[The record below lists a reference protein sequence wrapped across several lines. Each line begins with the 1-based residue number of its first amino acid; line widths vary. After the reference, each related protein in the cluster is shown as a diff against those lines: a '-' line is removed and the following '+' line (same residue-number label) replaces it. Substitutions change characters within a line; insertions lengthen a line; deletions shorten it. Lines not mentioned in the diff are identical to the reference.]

1 MEFRKAFTE
10 AAQNAILVKLNNG
23 TWENLPW
30 LAQHVQDVISD
41 GVAAMLVTADGASPL
56 TISDLAIADDLTKR
70 SQFVD
75 YHGKEVP
82 VDADATS
89 GKTIKAVAGK
99 GPVVEIPVT
108 FSEAVEKYGMSME
121 ALDSMAKRESASSV
135 QDAAGLNHFKSD
147 DFSWQPGFD
156 YKILV
161 TLRDKSQGSGYA
173 VHFRERPTQEKFDEY
188 FQLFRDRTHYVHI
201 HHSGTGSITH
211 EFTEK
216 RKAEIPQETF
226 TATDEWPEG
235 KTHRIKF
242 HDQRTGQL
250 NYVYF
255 DYRPTGFILKKY
267 HSLKGFAVVQSRPE
281 GV

>member
-23 TWENLPW
+23 TWEDLPW
-30 LAQHVQDVISD
+30 LAKHVKDVISD
-41 GVAAMLVTADGASPL
+41 GVAAMLVTTDGASPL
-56 TISDLAIADDLTKR
+56 TLADLAQADDLTMTTR

-82 VDADATS
+82 VDAEATS
-89 GKTIKAVAGK
+89 GKTIQAAVGK

-108 FSEAVEKYGMSME
+108 FEDVVDKYGIP
-121 ALDSMAKRESASSV
+121 
-135 QDAAGLNHFKSD
+135 NHFMSD
-147 DFSWQPGFD
+147 DFSWQAGYPF
-156 YKILV
+156 KIMV
-161 TLRDKSQGSGYA
+161 TLRDKSKGAGYC
-173 VHFRERPTQEKFDEY
+173 VHYKERPSYEEFDRH
-188 FQLFRDRTHYVHI
+188 FALTRQRTHNVFI
-201 HHSGTGSITH
+201 RQADGSKSWDITDDMLTRPAP
-211 EFTEK
+211 E
-216 RKAEIPQETF
+216 ETF

-255 DYRPTGFILKKY
+255 DYQPTGIILKKY

>member
-1 MEFRKAFTE
+1 MEFNFKKSFTE
-10 AAQNAILVKLNNG
+10 AAQNAVLAKLMDG

-30 LAQHVQDVISD
+30 LAQHVQDVISN
-41 GVAAMLVTADGASPL
+41 GVAAILVTDDCAKPFSL
-56 TISDLAIADDLTKR
+56 SDLAIADDLTKR

-89 GKTIKAVAGK
+89 GKTIQAAVGK
-99 GPVVEIPVT
+99 GPVVDIPVT
-108 FSEAVEKYGMSME
+108 FAEAVEKYGMSAE
-121 ALDSMAKRESASSV
+121 ALDSMAKRESSSTV
-135 QDAAGLNHFKSD
+135 WRAWFKSD

-161 TLRDKSQGSGYA
+161 TLRDKSQGNGYA
-173 VHFRERPTQEKFDEY
+173 VHFRERPTQEQFDEY

-226 TATDEWPEG
+226 TTTDEWPEG

-255 DYRPTGFILKKY
+255 DYQPTGFILKKY